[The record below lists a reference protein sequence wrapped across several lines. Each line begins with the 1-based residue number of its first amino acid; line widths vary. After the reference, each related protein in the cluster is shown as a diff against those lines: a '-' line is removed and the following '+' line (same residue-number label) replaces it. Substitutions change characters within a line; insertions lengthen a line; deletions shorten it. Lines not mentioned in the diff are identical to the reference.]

1 MTIDLCEKFKNNNI
15 DGIEHHELLAALE
28 DKSGTFEVRSN
39 GLVAHKPSEKRFVL
53 ECAKEYFEPE
63 KSYYKLNRTSRCPYV
78 QRALGVQAD
87 VHEDCKQCLASC
99 ITRKLRMKPKK
110 IVIPKDYY
118 LK

>member
-15 DGIEHHELLAALE
+15 DGIERHELLAALE
-28 DKSGTFEVRSN
+28 DKNETFEVRSN
-39 GLVAHKPSEKRFVL
+39 GLVAHKPSGKHFVL
-53 ECAKEYFEPE
+53 GCAKEYFEPE

-78 QRALGVQAD
+78 KRALD
-87 VHEDCKQCLASC
+87 VPDGINEDCKKCLASC
-99 ITRKLRMKPKK
+99 IQRGLRMKPKK